1 MKNLTNNFSFTITK
15 KPCHNFFVTMLPH
28 NREEGRLEC
37 INNQEP
43 PRNRKHQSESNST
56 TQVLETMR
64 NLIME
69 LQIFKDDNE
78 NLKKSHEYQQKVNK
92 TLLWDISTK
101 KSPKNNE
108 VDEEVSKKS
117 SKYSS
122 HGT

>member
-1 MKNLTNNFSFTITK
+1 
-15 KPCHNFFVTMLPH
+15 
-28 NREEGRLEC
+28 
-37 INNQEP
+37 
-43 PRNRKHQSESNST
+43 
-56 TQVLETMR
+56 
-64 NLIME
+64 ME

-78 NLKKSHEYQQKVNK
+78 NLRKSHEYQKKINK